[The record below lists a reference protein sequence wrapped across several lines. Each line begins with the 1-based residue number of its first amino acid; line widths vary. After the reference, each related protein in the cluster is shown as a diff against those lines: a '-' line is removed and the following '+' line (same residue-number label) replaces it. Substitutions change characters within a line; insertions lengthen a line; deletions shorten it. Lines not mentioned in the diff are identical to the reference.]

1 MQYKLPFTFIL
12 VSFKISKDHFFIE
25 KKGINALN
33 NYPKQQNIFPLMF
46 LNFLLSGVTMRGTY
60 NLCDMV
66 NVDHG
71 IKISVHY
78 SNVISVVIS

>member
-25 KKGINALN
+25 KNGINALC

-46 LNFLLSGVTMRGTY
+46 LDFILSSCTMRLIAY
-60 NLCDMV
+60 EF
-66 NVDHG
+66 
-71 IKISVHY
+71 K
-78 SNVISVVIS
+78 